1 MIGNLALVVLIVNK
15 LSEAMFWV
23 LYFTWSVITCNL
35 KDFRFYCCICSS
47 IQTHLRIV
55 VLVYRNDEV
64 VIVNGS
70 ISRRLNYAIVMGSS
84 LNFRMRFP
92 LSLSIIRPHQNLLS
106 LHPS

>member
-15 LSEAMFWV
+15 LSETMFWV
-23 LYFTWSVITCNL
+23 LYFTWSVITRDF
-35 KDFRFYCCICSS
+35 KDFRFYCCICTS
-47 IQTHLRIV
+47 IKTHLRIV

-70 ISRRLNYAIVMGSS
+70 ISRRLNYAVVMGSS

-92 LSLSIIRPHQNLLS
+92 LSLNIIRSHQNLLS